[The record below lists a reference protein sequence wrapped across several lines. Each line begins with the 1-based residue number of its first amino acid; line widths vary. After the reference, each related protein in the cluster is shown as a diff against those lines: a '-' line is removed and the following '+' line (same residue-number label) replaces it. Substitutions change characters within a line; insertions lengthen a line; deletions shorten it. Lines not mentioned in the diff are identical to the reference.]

1 MKQLKRDAPFR
12 GKRKSFVFRFKNE
25 KCCPGLTLIYCSSFC
40 PSSIGEMTYKP
51 RTKPNFDLYCHMML
65 FTSLAARQLSNPVK
79 LVLPIEKS
87 CI

>member
-65 FTSLAARQLSNPVK
+65 FTPTIEPGKAGVAYREKLHLSRH
-79 LVLPIEKS
+79 
-87 CI
+87 